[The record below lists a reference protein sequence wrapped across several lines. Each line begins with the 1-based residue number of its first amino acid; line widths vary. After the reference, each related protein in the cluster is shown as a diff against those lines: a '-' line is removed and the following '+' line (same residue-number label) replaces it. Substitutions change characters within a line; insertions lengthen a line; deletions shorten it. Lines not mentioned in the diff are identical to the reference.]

1 MNWLVQIATNM
12 YIYDLFKIIRDAEP
26 SEDDFYTKRELND
39 TVRSILEI
47 RSRIDLGVDVID
59 LHERME
65 DVVDYL
71 ADENM
76 DISGQINAIF
86 AIPEVQEYVHRGE
99 REDVDED
106 GVVERHVSPFA
117 IAIPFGFLVI
127 AVMFNI
133 LATLNIYDACARLL

>member
-12 YIYDLFKIIRDAEP
+12 HIYDLFKIIRDAEP
-26 SEDDFYTKRELND
+26 SEDDFYRERELND

-47 RSRIDLGVDVID
+47 RSRIDLGLDVID

-86 AIPEVQEYVHRGE
+86 AIPEVQEYVRRGE
-99 REDVDED
+99 REDGDEE

-117 IAIPFGFLVI
+117 IAIPFGFLVV